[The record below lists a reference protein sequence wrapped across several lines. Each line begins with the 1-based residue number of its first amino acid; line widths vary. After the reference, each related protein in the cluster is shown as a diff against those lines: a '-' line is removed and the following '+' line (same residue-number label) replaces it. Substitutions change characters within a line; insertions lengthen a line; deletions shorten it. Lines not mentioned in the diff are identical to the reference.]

1 MTARH
6 ALVPWEPPRWR
17 AGRWGPPC
25 RWGPSGRPAFPRA
38 LGAENGKDGCGER
51 RDLRRCPPWDF
62 GTSGESLVT
71 PPPHQPVHGGA
82 GEGLGVSPS
91 TPSPQVA
98 LAVLVGWPRG

>member
-1 MTARH
+1 MASRPLGTP
-6 ALVPWEPPRWR
+6 VPMGTLR
-17 AGRWGPPC
+17 PPC
-25 RWGPSGRPAFPRA
+25 VSQGP
-38 LGAENGKDGCGER
+38 GCGER
-51 RDLRRCPPWDF
+51 QRWLRRTQGPAEVPTLGFRDL
-62 GTSGESLVT
+62 GGEPGD